1 MGQWGEAS
9 GFDTLLPSASTL
21 VSDGVSET
29 ERTDSILA
37 KSIRIAGISLSG
49 SVITILII
57 GIILFILFIL
67 AAIFYTHKWWLF
79 RMIIV

>member
-1 MGQWGEAS
+1 MAIYGPMGEAS
-9 GFDTLLPSASTL
+9 GFDTLLPSATTL

-37 KSIRIAGISLSG
+37 KRAGISLSG

-57 GIILFILFIL
+57 GIILLFSLSSLQFILYSQVV
-67 AAIFYTHKWWLF
+67 AIS
-79 RMIIV
+79 R